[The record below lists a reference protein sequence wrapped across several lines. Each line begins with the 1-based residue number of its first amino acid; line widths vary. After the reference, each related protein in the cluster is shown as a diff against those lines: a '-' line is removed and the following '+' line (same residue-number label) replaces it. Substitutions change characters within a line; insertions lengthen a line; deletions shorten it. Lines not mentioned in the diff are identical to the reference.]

1 MIFSAV
7 LRTHIIVFMLFME
20 HVFSFIMHERC
31 TCIHRTMN
39 TNTNA
44 NANTNTNTIRGQ
56 YLHALVSESDQRR
69 RLAPIGHRT
78 TTRTVM
84 YERSDR
90 NRDGS
95 GERINSDSDETTKTK
110 TKTTEYHIDDEPRY
124 RSSLNFLKKKSK
136 RDNLG
141 GANADANANA
151 NETADNRRETK
162 RRNQTNE
169 SDEIDEMLHS
179 YTSTTNAENTSARVN
194 VFPPLMD
201 EEYSIDSF
209 LNGEYD
215 RPFSEDAGAPHP
227 GLSPKEIVETALH
240 ALRYLDI
247 PEEAHGAAVFS
258 RFLSPLT
265 RSERWGGSVSGTL
278 CPWKEILR
286 GSLTPTLLARRIRA
300 SQDFSVLLD
309 WQNLD
314 VTEGLAVPG
323 MESTFAFVNAALH
336 FQSDG
341 IEPFMMQFKL
351 RQISGVWLI
360 DTAAISKREW
370 FVADGGGDDE
380 QIIEKK

>member
-31 TCIHRTMN
+31 TSTCIHRTMN
-39 TNTNA
+39 TNTNI
-44 NANTNTNTIRGQ
+44 N
-56 YLHALVSESDQRR
+56 LVSESDQRR
-69 RLAPIGHRT
+69 LIAPIGQRT
-78 TTRTVM
+78 AARTVM
-84 YERSDR
+84 YENSDR

-95 GERINSDSDETTKTK
+95 GERINSDSDETTNTNTNTNTK
-110 TKTTEYHIDDEPRY
+110 TKTTEYDIDDEPRY
-124 RSSLNFLKKKSK
+124 RSSLNFLKNKSN

-141 GANADANANA
+141 GANADANAKANANA

-162 RRNQTNE
+162 RRNQPNE
-169 SDEIDEMLHS
+169 SDGIDEILHS
-179 YTSTTNAENTSARVN
+179 YTSTTYTYAENTGARVN

-240 ALRYLDI
+240 ALRNLDI

-300 SQDFSVLLD
+300 SQDFYVLLD

-380 QIIEKK
+380 QIIEAK